1 VVQNIQE
8 HFLVQQ
14 LQTRIC
20 VAAELALNASEDP
33 KQGTNHLNHAL
44 KSALIIIFA
53 LISVQ
58 DSIITLVHV
67 GKLLRECRAPL
78 LRAGV
83 CHWLAG
89 VTTQPFLCVSVRD
102 SILKLLE
109 VAHGDLAVEAMRL
122 IEVVVEE
129 PCEDALD
136 ALIFTHLPQCRV
148 MARTSIET
156 GILRF
161 LCYSA
166 KSNLLFAGESSTGKL
181 ATSLTLAPNN
191 VQATLEGYVHHLT

>member
-1 VVQNIQE
+1 
-8 HFLVQQ
+8 
-14 LQTRIC
+14 
-20 VAAELALNASEDP
+20 
-33 KQGTNHLNHAL
+33 
-44 KSALIIIFA
+44 

-136 ALIFTHLPQCRV
+136 ALIFTHLPQFRV
-148 MARTSIET
+148 LARTSIET
-156 GILRF
+156 GIL
-161 LCYSA
+161 
-166 KSNLLFAGESSTGKL
+166 
-181 ATSLTLAPNN
+181 
-191 VQATLEGYVHHLT
+191 